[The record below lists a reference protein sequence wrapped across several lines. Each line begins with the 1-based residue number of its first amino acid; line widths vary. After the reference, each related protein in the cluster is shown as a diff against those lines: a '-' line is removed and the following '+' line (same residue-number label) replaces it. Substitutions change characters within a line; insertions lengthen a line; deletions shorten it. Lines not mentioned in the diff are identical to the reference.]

1 MNKKLNLVE
10 KAVEIFGLSVEI
22 EKLNSTLCEMLYG
35 EKRDN
40 EALLKKQDELFK
52 KRYQLKKLEEE
63 FETIEKE
70 ITAI

>member
-40 EALLKKQDELFK
+40 EVLLKKQDELFQ

-70 ITAI
+70 ITA

>member
-22 EKLNSTLCEMLYG
+22 ENLNSTLCEMLYG

-40 EALLKKQDELFK
+40 EELLKKQDELFK

-63 FETIEKE
+63 FETIKKE
-70 ITAI
+70 ITA

>member
-1 MNKKLNLVE
+1 MNKKLNLVD

-70 ITAI
+70 ITA

>member
-63 FETIEKE
+63 FETIEKV
-70 ITAI
+70 ISA

>member
-40 EALLKKQDELFK
+40 EELLKKQDEIFK

-63 FETIEKE
+63 FETIKKE
-70 ITAI
+70 ITA

>member
-70 ITAI
+70 ITA

>member
-10 KAVEIFGLSVEI
+10 KSVEIFGLSVEI

-35 EKRDN
+35 EKRNND
-40 EALLKKQDELFK
+40 ELLKLQDELFD

-70 ITAI
+70 ITA

>member
-22 EKLNSTLCEMLYG
+22 ENLNSTLCEMLYS

-70 ITAI
+70 ITA

>member
-40 EALLKKQDELFK
+40 EELLKKQDELFK

-70 ITAI
+70 ITT